1 VNRNIGDTFLWT
13 SNWGDVQGCLRCDG
27 ANYSASEYGALAAAL
42 GVTPSDAGEFPVP
55 DLTGSAPT
63 DLMPYVVARGTYPS
77 DSPVPTPNYR
87 LVDDHYL
94 GEVIYSGDTYPP
106 SGWALCDGSL
116 LPLAQNVSLFSLIG
130 ITFGGDGK
138 KTFALPTV
146 SGAFIALTGIY
157 PSRD

>member
-1 VNRNIGDTFLWT
+1 M
-13 SNWGDVQGCLRCDG
+13 
-27 ANYSASEYGALAAAL
+27 AP
-42 GVTPSDAGEFPVP
+42 GVT
-55 DLTGSAPT
+55 
-63 DLMPYVVARGTYPS
+63 
-77 DSPVPTPNYR
+77 
-87 LVDDHYL
+87 
-94 GEVIYSGDTYPP
+94 
-106 SGWALCDGSL
+106 GWALCDGSL